1 MRNKEKS
8 EPQSTVTIALAGNPN
23 VGKSTLF
30 NTLTG
35 MRVHTGN
42 WAGKT
47 VECESAIA
55 KYDNKYLHFVDIP
68 GTYSLFSHSEEEK
81 IARDYICFGE
91 SDLTVVVCDAGALM
105 QNLNLVLQ
113 IIETGRNTIVCINFI
128 SEAEKKGISVDTK
141 RLSEILS
148 VPVMA
153 VEAHKKK
160 SVKLLLD
167 AICSYDFS
175 SHPLPYSIVYPEPV
189 EAAADKIKSALLKIN
204 KKEGLSGW
212 LSLRLLDAEGEFFT
226 ELTSDFSQAERE
238 AVLSAK
244 AQACAQLS
252 SLGIDGNALS
262 DIFVES
268 IVREA
273 SKIAAEVT
281 KSEEKKSRDRKI
293 DRVLTGKITAYPIML
308 LFLFLVFWITLS
320 LANYPSMLLSDIF
333 AFTEEYLMRFF
344 IWVGLP
350 NWLTGAFVSGI
361 FRTLGQVVSVML
373 PPMVIFFPLF
383 ALLEDS
389 GYLPR
394 IAYNLDRP
402 FACAGACGKQ
412 ALTMCMGFGCNA
424 VGIVGCRII
433 DSRRERKLAILTNS
447 MVPCNGRLPMMITL
461 ITVLCL
467 FFRESAPGII
477 VALILSGF
485 ILLGILMTFV
495 STALLSK
502 TVLSGEK
509 ASFTIE
515 LPPYRRPRFLSVILH
530 SLKDKCLS
538 VLMRAVIVAAPM
550 GLVIW
555 ILANV
560 YIGDASLIFYIS
572 DFLNPIGRLMGL
584 DGVIILAFLLG
595 IPANEIVVPLMIMIY
610 SAEGAIGADMGIEA
624 IRDMFIGAGWS
635 SVTALCAIVFCLF
648 HFPCSTS
655 LITVYRETKSKS
667 MTFLSFILPTAIGF
681 LLCVLINLLAGGLF

>member
-1 MRNKEKS
+1 MQNKKKS
-8 EPQSTVTIALAGNPN
+8 DIKSTVTVALAGNPN

-35 MRVHTGN
+35 MRAHTGN

-47 VECESAIA
+47 VECESATRE
-55 KYDNKYLHFVDIP
+55 YDNKYLHFVDIP

-113 IIETGRNTIVCINFI
+113 VTETARNIIVCINFI
-128 SEAEKKGISVDTK
+128 SEARKKGITIDIN
-141 RLSEILS
+141 RLSKILS
-148 VPVMA
+148 VPVIA
-153 VEAHKKK
+153 IEAHKKK
-160 SVKLLLD
+160 SVQLLID
-167 AICSYDFS
+167 TICSYDFS
-175 SHPLPYSIVYPEPV
+175 CKPLPYSIVYPEPI
-189 EAAADKIKSALLKIN
+189 EAAADKIKSVLLKLN
-204 KKEGLSGW
+204 KEERLSRW
-212 LSLRLLDAEGEFFT
+212 LSLRLIDADEEFFL
-226 ELTSDFSQAERE
+226 ELTSDFSDEERKMILSVKAE
-238 AVLSAK
+238 
-244 AQACAQLS
+244 ACAQLLA
-252 SLGIDGNALS
+252 LGIDGNEVT

-268 IVREA
+268 IVGEA
-273 SKIAAEVT
+273 SKIANEVT
-281 KSEEKKSRDRKI
+281 KSENKKSRDQRI
-293 DRVLTGKITAYPIML
+293 DKVLTGKITAYPIML
-308 LFLFLVFWITLS
+308 LFVFLVFWITLS

-333 AFTEEYLMRFF
+333 TFAEEYLMRFF
-344 IWVGLP
+344 VWAGLP
-350 NWLTGAFVSGI
+350 DWLTGAFVSGV

-433 DSRRERKLAILTNS
+433 DSKRERKLAILTNS
-447 MVPCNGRLPMMITL
+447 LVPCNGRLPMMITL
-461 ITVLCL
+461 ITVFCL
-467 FFRESAPGII
+467 FFVDSVPNIV
-477 VALILSGF
+477 VALILSAF
-485 ILLGILMTFV
+485 IILGILMTFF
-495 STALLSK
+495 STAVLSK
-502 TVLSGEK
+502 TILSGK
-509 ASFTIE
+509 RASFTIE
-515 LPPYRRPRFLSVILH
+515 LPPYRKPRFVSVILH

-538 VLMRAVIVAAPM
+538 VLGRAVLVAAPM

-555 ILANV
+555 VLANV
-560 YIGDASLIFYIS
+560 YIGGASLISYIS
-572 DFLNPIGRLMGL
+572 EFLDPIGKIMGL

-595 IPANEIVVPLMIMIY
+595 LPANEIVIPLMLMIY
-610 SAEGAIGADMGIEA
+610 SAEGAIGSDLGIEA
-624 IRDMFIGAGWS
+624 IRAMFIGAGWS

-655 LITVYRETKSKS
+655 LITVYKETKSKK
-667 MTFLSFILPTAIGF
+667 MTLIAFLLPTVIGF
-681 LLCVLINLLAGGLF
+681 SLCALINIFAIVLA